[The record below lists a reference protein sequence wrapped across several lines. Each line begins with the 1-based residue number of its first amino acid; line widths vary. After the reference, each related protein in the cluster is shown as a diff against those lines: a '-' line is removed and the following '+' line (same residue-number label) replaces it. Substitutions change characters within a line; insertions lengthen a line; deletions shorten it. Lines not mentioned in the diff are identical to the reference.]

1 MKKTLLLLIAL
12 AMSGPAFALT
22 LGPQAPVSVITVH
35 CDPGS
40 CFNGSAATQDLTQGL
55 VGYARQVQ
63 RVLRPVETVGAVGD
77 ISFSSQPK

>member
-12 AMSGPAFALT
+12 AMSSSAFALT
-22 LGPQAPVSVITVH
+22 LGSHAPVSVITLH

-40 CFNGSAATQDLTQGL
+40 CFNGTGTGQDLTQGL
-55 VGYARQVQ
+55 AGYASQVQ

>member
-1 MKKTLLLLIAL
+1 
-12 AMSGPAFALT
+12 
-22 LGPQAPVSVITVH
+22 
-35 CDPGS
+35 
-40 CFNGSAATQDLTQGL
+40 